1 MSGHCEIIEVRNLA
15 DAVGVACP
23 RSANSECSSCGAEL
37 CESHAETCGLCRAV
51 FCQVCLSFH
60 QTEHSKPEGRAM
72 PKRDLRV
79 VKRAPIALGICERC
93 NLQFTSDQPAEDDAE
108 AELWA
113 QFDNHKCRYV
123 GVQSEHSKPASADRG
138 QGSERKTA

>member
-1 MSGHCEIIEVRNLA
+1 
-15 DAVGVACP
+15 
-23 RSANSECSSCGAEL
+23 
-37 CESHAETCGLCRAV
+37 
-51 FCQVCLSFH
+51 
-60 QTEHSKPEGRAM
+60 M